1 MSQLLSALCQHTP
14 APATAG
20 THQRHGFSQDV
31 ATLHTDDGCGADR
44 SHIVRRYPNQWG
56 LVAETAWDAR
66 AYPTAGI
73 VRAASV
79 SRRDLREPLR
89 RCHHDTS
96 VKTFLFYTGDA
107 IPTDL
112 TVVL

>member
-1 MSQLLSALCQHTP
+1 MDTPPQALP
-14 APATAG
+14 LAE
-20 THQRHGFSQDV
+20 
-31 ATLHTDDGCGADR
+31 
-44 SHIVRRYPNQWG
+44 IVRRYPNQWV
-56 LVAETAWDAR
+56 LVEETAWDAC

-79 SRRDLREPLR
+79 SRGDLREPLR
-89 RCHHDTS
+89 RCHHDRV
-96 VKTFLFYTGDA
+96 VKTFLFYTGDP